1 MTDVPQMGQQ
11 AETCRICLESST
23 IANSSTGSISRF
35 TDVEDEDRLIS
46 PCACSGTQAYV
57 HYRCLQRWQQS
68 VLASR
73 RTGPGLQSPALIC
86 SVCTH
91 KYSIAPPQ
99 PTMISRIRKIC
110 TSYACE
116 VTGLLI
122 ILNAA
127 SAQKL
132 NTSSCILISSLSVIL
147 GAVFFC
153 CFQLA
158 CYVALAG
165 HNLQSL
171 IDDFESGLALAIE
184 VLPCSLQMKVL
195 EDSCNSRTCKR
206 GGESSAAIGGVTVPK
221 LKKTNPRSGP
231 CSTFK
236 LGSRWWNSSNSLH
249 PGTLLVATPT
259 MLSPYYFG
267 TVVLL
272 YEHERCRGSRGIIL
286 NKQAEAEILKWENQ
300 LFLGVHNSA
309 ALRHITHGTGGS
321 HKPDDWFILQRC
333 SPSPVKCKHCAAD
346 TARPKTCSKDWGRE
360 ILPGIFLGKD
370 VGPVLRHLNGCK
382 RLSVMGQQCSVKA
395 ESIKEDRVRKNEECY
410 YVDHQVIHG
419 HAEWYVGQLGSAVKR
434 GLWKTRENASAILL
448 STPPHELWHTLL
460 SE

>member
-1 MTDVPQMGQQ
+1 MSEAPQTGQRE
-11 AETCRICLESST
+11 ETCRICLESSP
-23 IANSSTGSISRF
+23 IANSSAGSMSRF

-57 HYRCLQRWQQS
+57 HYKCLQRWQQS
-68 VLASR
+68 VMASR

-91 KYSIAPPQ
+91 KFSVAPPR
-99 PTMISRIRKIC
+99 PTMGFRMRRIF

-116 VTGLLI
+116 VTGLII
-122 ILNAA
+122 IL
-127 SAQKL
+127 
-132 NTSSCILISSLSVIL
+132 
-147 GAVFFC
+147 
-153 CFQLA
+153 LA

-165 HNLQSL
+165 HNLQTL
-171 IDDFESGLALAIE
+171 IDDFESGLSLAIE

-195 EDSCNSRTCKR
+195 EDGCNSRTC
-206 GGESSAAIGGVTVPK
+206 
-221 LKKTNPRSGP
+221 N
-231 CSTFK
+231 TFK
-236 LGSRWWNSSNSLH
+236 LGSRWWDSSSPLH
-249 PGTLLVATPT
+249 PGTLLVATPA

-286 NKQAEAEILKWENQ
+286 NKQSEEGEILNWESE
-300 LFLGVHNSA
+300 LFLGVQNSV
-309 ALRHITHGTGGS
+309 ALRHVSHGTGGT
-321 HKPDDWFILQRC
+321 HKPEVWFILQRC
-333 SPSPVKCKHCAAD
+333 SPSPVNCKHC
-346 TARPKTCSKDWGRE
+346 TAETVRPKTCSKDWGRE

-370 VGPVLRHLNGCK
+370 VGPVLRHHSGCK
-382 RLSVMGQQCSVKA
+382 RLSVLNQPSSEKS
-395 ESIKEDRVRKNEECY
+395 ENIKDDKGRKSEECY
-410 YVDHQVIHG
+410 SVDHQIIHG
-419 HAEWYVGQLGSAVKR
+419 HAEWYVGQLGSAVRR

>member
-1 MTDVPQMGQQ
+1 MEKWYGNTGLPLSGEVLVHSETWNPAEGSMAVALESLDLHGLRLISSSVIAMDRSVAQDFRLSSGVGANVPQMGQQ

-122 ILNAA
+122 IL
-127 SAQKL
+127 
-132 NTSSCILISSLSVIL
+132 
-147 GAVFFC
+147 
-153 CFQLA
+153 LA

-195 EDSCNSRTCKR
+195 EDSCNSRTCK
-206 GGESSAAIGGVTVPK
+206 
-221 LKKTNPRSGP
+221 
-231 CSTFK
+231 
-236 LGSRWWNSSNSLH
+236 WWNSSNSLH

-286 NKQAEAEILKWENQ
+286 NKQAEKAEILKWENQ